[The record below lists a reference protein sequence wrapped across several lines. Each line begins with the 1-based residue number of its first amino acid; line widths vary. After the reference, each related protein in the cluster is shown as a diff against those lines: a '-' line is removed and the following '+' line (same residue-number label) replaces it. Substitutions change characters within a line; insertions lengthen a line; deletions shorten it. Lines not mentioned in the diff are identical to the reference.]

1 MTCTTTYTVTQADVD
16 HGTIND
22 SATATGTP
30 ASGPPVTSAPSIAS
44 VNAPP
49 SPGITLAKAAS
60 ISSFTS
66 AGTPVTYSYTIT
78 NTGNVTLNPVT
89 VTDPMVGLSPISCP
103 TESLAP
109 GAKETCSATYRTTTA
124 DVEAGSITNTATA
137 NGTPPVSAGNPIPKL
152 VTATSSATVT
162 HVSPSPPKHDL
173 TVTKTA
179 RTRHVTVGQAVT
191 YTIVVRNLGPDAA
204 SAAKII
210 DTSGL
215 PTKIRSI
222 RTTAGKCTTGPPLRC
237 ALGTIRAGA
246 RVTITVVSTTT
257 KPGKLR
263 NVVSVTSTGSDTNP
277 KNNHASVV
285 VIVTARRLAALRLH
299 KRASVR
305 TALPGADVT
314 YRLIVTNPNS
324 VAARHVSVCDTLPA
338 GEQFE
343 SARPSA
349 HPSGNAYCWTA
360 NRLNPGITKDLELT
374 VNISSRHVERLV
386 NHATARAR
394 GLPKTSHAVASIRVE
409 PAPIAPCISAS
420 EARASSSEAKHPVAR
435 AAC

>member
-66 AGTPVTYSYTIT
+66 AGTPVTYSYTVT
-78 NTGNVTLNPVT
+78 NTGNVTLDPVT

-103 TESLAP
+103 AESLAP

-137 NGTPPVSAGNPIPKL
+137 NGTPPVSAANPIPKL
-152 VTATSSATVT
+152 VTATSSTTVT

-179 RTRHVTVGQAVT
+179 STRHVTVGQTVT

-222 RTTAGKCTTGPPLRC
+222 RTTAGKCTTGSPLRC

-314 YRLIVTNPNS
+314 YLLTVTNPNS
-324 VAARHVSVCDTLPA
+324 VAARRRLGLRHAA
-338 GEQFE
+338 GRRAVRE
-343 SARPSA
+343 RPSICTSEWKRVLLDGQQTQ
-349 HPSGNAYCWTA
+349 SGDHRRT
-360 NRLNPGITKDLELT
+360 
-374 VNISSRHVERLV
+374 SS
-386 NHATARAR
+386 
-394 GLPKTSHAVASIRVE
+394 
-409 PAPIAPCISAS
+409 
-420 EARASSSEAKHPVAR
+420 
-435 AAC
+435 